1 MIVLRIIPVLVC
13 ILLSSGSYAQDKSI
27 IDLFKSNTRKANVQ
41 FEKKQYGSAKKYYLK
56 LFRKDSLNPSIK
68 LRLAECNRLLNNTVE
83 AEKWYG
89 QVIDNP
95 SIIQPIHIYHY
106 AEVLMSNGKPE
117 AAKLWFE
124 KYNKLNKEDKRS
136 KRMAVQA
143 GAIKKLFRDSLAYS
157 VRPVNFNTSEA
168 DFSTV
173 YYKKGII
180 FLSSRKYP
188 SMVRNVSASD
198 NTFFLNLYYTE
209 PSVDSSFIKPVRF
222 HKDLN
227 SSLHDGP
234 LTFFDNGKK
243 LIFSKN
249 QKAVEKNGSKKLGLY
264 YAELGRKGKK
274 WKKIQELPFTN
285 KEYNMSHPYYHNL
298 TNTLYFV
305 SDMPGGYGGTD
316 IYRAINIENT
326 WSKPVNMGPVIN
338 TEKSEIFPFV
348 GEDTVLY
355 FSSNGHK
362 GLGGLDILSVDL
374 KKKPLEITNPGYP
387 VNSSK
392 DDFAFVTNE
401 AGNEGFFSSNRKNG
415 GLDDDIYAVEINNIK
430 VELIVTDKLKS
441 SGIKNARIGLVNQE
455 TNENI
460 KVTATSQKG
469 IYLFNAV
476 PGRKYKLDIQSD
488 GYRPESFEVYSTNP
502 DQNFM
507 RMKCLMDK
515 YNKIFVRGKV
525 VLNGEGAGI
534 CRIKI
539 FDPTADTVDV
549 VYSNAKGEFQCEVN
563 TDTVNILV
571 ADGQKMMGILLAKP
585 EKKKRKSSSIQYIE
599 LALGTLDSVMVN
611 GIFKSSSLMLPGT
624 DLQLILKNELTN
636 REQVL
641 KLNEK
646 GEFSI
651 KLWDTSNYS
660 IFVLKNNKKTF
671 LKTFQ
676 PIKMKYLE
684 LVE

>member
-1 MIVLRIIPVLVC
+1 
-13 ILLSSGSYAQDKSI
+13 
-27 IDLFKSNTRKANVQ
+27 
-41 FEKKQYGSAKKYYLK
+41 
-56 LFRKDSLNPSIK
+56 
-68 LRLAECNRLLNNTVE
+68 
-83 AEKWYG
+83 
-89 QVIDNP
+89 
-95 SIIQPIHIYHY
+95 
-106 AEVLMSNGKPE
+106 
-117 AAKLWFE
+117 
-124 KYNKLNKEDKRS
+124 
-136 KRMAVQA
+136 
-143 GAIKKLFRDSLAYS
+143 
-157 VRPVNFNTSEA
+157 
-168 DFSTV
+168 
-173 YYKKGII
+173 
-180 FLSSRKYP
+180 
-188 SMVRNVSASD
+188 
-198 NTFFLNLYYTE
+198 
-209 PSVDSSFIKPVRF
+209 
-222 HKDLN
+222 
-227 SSLHDGP
+227 
-234 LTFFDNGKK
+234 
-243 LIFSKN
+243 
-249 QKAVEKNGSKKLGLY
+249 
-264 YAELGRKGKK
+264 
-274 WKKIQELPFTN
+274 
-285 KEYNMSHPYYHNL
+285 
-298 TNTLYFV
+298 
-305 SDMPGGYGGTD
+305 
-316 IYRAINIENT
+316 
-326 WSKPVNMGPVIN
+326 VIN

-362 GLGGLDILSVDL
+362 GIGGLDILSVDL

>member
-1 MIVLRIIPVLVC
+1 MASLRIILVLVC
-13 ILLSSGSYAQDKSI
+13 FHLSPGLYAQDKSI
-27 IDLFKSNTRKANVQ
+27 IDLFKSNTKKANAL
-41 FEKKQYGSAKKYYLK
+41 FLKRQYSSANKYYLK
-56 LFRKDSLNPSIK
+56 LNRKDTLNPFFK
-68 LRLAECNRLLNNTVE
+68 LRLAECNRFLNNTGE
-83 AEKWYG
+83 SETWYR

-95 SIIQPIHIYHY
+95 SIIQPIHKYHY

-124 KYNKLNKEDKRS
+124 KYNKDNAEDKRS

-157 VRPVNFNTSEA
+157 VRPVSFNTTEA

-180 FLSSRKYP
+180 FLSSRKY
-188 SMVRNVSASD
+188 SSVVRNVSAVD

-209 PSVDSSFIKPVRF
+209 ASVDSSFIKPVRF

-234 LTFFDNGKK
+234 VTFFDNGKK
-243 LIFSKN
+243 VIFSRN
-249 QKAVEKNGSKKLGLY
+249 QRAVEKDAPKKLGLY
-264 YAELGRKGKK
+264 YGELGRKGKK
-274 WKKIQELPFTN
+274 WKKIKELPFTN
-285 KEYNMSHPYYHNL
+285 MDYNMSHPYYHNPS
-298 TNTLYFV
+298 NTLYFV
-305 SDMPGGYGGTD
+305 SDMPGGFGGAD
-316 IYRAINIENT
+316 IYKVMNIGNT
-326 WSKPVNMGPVIN
+326 WGKPENMGPVIN
-338 TEKSEIFPFV
+338 TEKNETFPFV
-348 GEDTVLY
+348 AADTVLY

-362 GLGGLDILSVDL
+362 GLGGLDILSADL
-374 KKKPLEITNPGYP
+374 KGPTLEIANLGYP

-415 GLDDDIYAVEINNIK
+415 GLDDDIYAVEINSIK
-430 VELIVTDKLKS
+430 VELIITDKLKS
-441 SGIKNARIGLVNQE
+441 SGIKNARIGLINQE
-455 TNENI
+455 TNENV
-460 KVTATSQKG
+460 KVTATNQKG
-469 IYLFNAV
+469 VYLFNVV

-488 GYRPESFEVYSTNP
+488 GYRPESFEIYSTNP

-515 YNKIFVRGKV
+515 YNKIFVRGRV
-525 VLNGEGAGI
+525 VLNGEGAGV

-549 VYSNAKGEFQCEVN
+549 IYSNAKGEFQCEVN

-571 ADGQKMMGILLAKP
+571 ADGQKLLGILLAKP
-585 EKKKRKSSSIQYIE
+585 EKKKRKSSSLQFIE
-599 LALGTLDSVMVN
+599 LVLGTLDSVMVKGN
-611 GIFKSSSLMLPGT
+611 YKSNSTILPGL
-624 DLQLILKNELTN
+624 DSKLILKNELTN
-636 REQVL
+636 REEVL
-641 KLNEK
+641 PLNEK

-651 KLWDTSNYS
+651 KLWDICKYS
-660 IFVLKNNKKTF
+660 VFVLKNNKKTL
-671 LKTFQ
+671 LKSFQ
-676 PIKMKYLE
+676 PIKMRYLE
-684 LVE
+684 LVD